1 MTSELNSGTLPEEEL
16 QKQSEVERKKRKRKD
31 YAWAYAMIGPTIL
44 GLIILNIY
52 PLLKSFYLS
61 FTKSNGFGISTWTGL
76 ANYERLLADPAVYHA
91 TVNTLVYTLVS
102 VVAGVF
108 LSLVVAVLL
117 NEKIRGK
124 SIYRTIYFLPV
135 VSAPAA
141 IAMVWR
147 WLYNA
152 DAGLFNYLLS
162 MLGIP
167 GVKWLTDP
175 HVALL
180 AIIIVGVWSM
190 IGYNMVILLAGLQEI
205 PRTYYEAAE
214 LDGAGP
220 IRQFFSIT
228 MPMISPTLF
237 FVVVTTIIGSLQVFD
252 FIFMMIDPGNTAME
266 YTQSLVYL
274 FYKHS
279 FIMGD
284 RSYGAAIVMVLLVIT
299 LLITAVQMKMQKKW
313 VHYQ

>member
-1 MTSELNSGTLPEEEL
+1 MTSNIQEDAVSVAS
-16 QKQSEVERKKRKRKD
+16 QSERRKRKLKD

-61 FTKSNGFGISTWTGL
+61 FTKSNGFGISKWAGL
-76 ANYERLLADPAVYHA
+76 TNYERLLSDPAVYHA
-91 TVNTLVYTLVS
+91 TLNTLVYTAVS
-102 VVAGVF
+102 VIAGVF

-152 DAGLFNYLLS
+152 DAGLFNYMLSLLGLS
-162 MLGIP
+162 

-180 AIIIVGVWSM
+180 SIIIVGVWSM

-205 PRTYYEAAE
+205 PKSYYEAAE

-228 MPMISPTLF
+228 VPMISPTLF

-252 FIFMMIDPGNTAME
+252 FIFMMIEPSNTAME

-299 LLITAVQMKMQKKW
+299 LIITAVQMKLQKKW

>member
-1 MTSELNSGTLPEEEL
+1 MMKIN
-16 QKQSEVERKKRKRKD
+16 KRKGKD
-31 YAWAYAMIGPTIL
+31 YAWAYAMVGPTIL

-61 FTKSNGFGISTWTGL
+61 FTKSNGFGISKWVGL
-76 ANYERLLADPAVYHA
+76 ANYERLAADPAVYQA
-91 TVNTLVYTLVS
+91 TLNTMIYTVVS
-102 VVAGVF
+102 VAAGVF

-124 SIYRTIYFLPV
+124 GIYRTIYFLPV

-152 DAGLFNYLLS
+152 DAGLFNYVLS
-162 MLGIP
+162 VFGIS
-167 GVKWLTDP
+167 GVHWLTDP
-175 HVALL
+175 KTALM
-180 AIIIVGVWSM
+180 AIVIVGVWSM

-220 IRQFFSIT
+220 IRKFFSIT
-228 MPMISPTLF
+228 LPMISPTLF

-252 FIFMMIDPGNTAME
+252 FIFMMIEPSNTAMQ

-279 FIMGD
+279 FMMGD

-299 LLITAVQMKMQKKW
+299 LIITAIQMKLQKKW
-313 VHYQ
+313 VHYD

>member
-1 MTSELNSGTLPEEEL
+1 MASPIQESAVAGTSR
-16 QKQSEVERKKRKRKD
+16 SECWNRKFKD
-31 YAWAYAMIGPTIL
+31 YAWAYVMIGPTII
-44 GLIILNIY
+44 GLIILNVY

-61 FTKSNGFGISTWTGL
+61 FTTSNGFGISKWAGFT
-76 ANYERLLADPAVYHA
+76 NYERLLSDPAVYQA
-91 TVNTLVYTLVS
+91 TVNTMIYTIIS
-102 VVAGVF
+102 VAAGVF
-108 LSLVVAVLL
+108 FSLVVAVLL
-117 NEKIRGK
+117 NEKIKGK

-152 DAGLFNYLLS
+152 DAGLFNYALS
-162 MLGIP
+162 LVGIP

-180 AIIIVGVWSM
+180 SIIIVGVWSM

-205 PRTYYEAAE
+205 PRSYYEAAE

-220 IRQFFSIT
+220 VRQFFSIT
-228 MPMISPTLF
+228 VSMISPTLF
-237 FVVVTTIIGSLQVFD
+237 FVVVTTVIGSLQVFD
-252 FIFMMIDPGNTAME
+252 FIFMMIEPANTAME

-299 LLITAVQMKMQKKW
+299 LIITAVQMKLQKKW